1 MTPRI
6 LKYRI
11 SDVAAIPQS
20 CAITRRS
27 ALRRMLLVGSAVPL
41 AALAGEKAF
50 ADTSQAQSKAVVY
63 KIVTFQVP
71 AESMLNFLAI
81 STTNAAASRKEAG
94 VIGFEVLIPADTPN
108 TVIFIETYRNAAASA
123 SHMRSAHFIE
133 FKEGAKQSG
142 AKESAVIATRY
153 MPK

>member
-1 MTPRI
+1 MASRI
-6 LKYRI
+6 FKFRI
-11 SDVAAIPQS
+11 PGVAAIAQGH
-20 CAITRRS
+20 AVTRRS
-27 ALRRMLLVGSAVPL
+27 ALRRMLLMGSAVPL
-41 AALAGEKAF
+41 AALAREKAS
-50 ADTSQAQSKAVVY
+50 ADTSQAQSNAVVY

-71 AESMLNFLAI
+71 AESMQNFLAI